1 MFGLTKLVGCSSGW
15 WLLHQPPPPMIYRWL
30 AELVPT
36 SLGFLNYPNDDDFDY
51 YDNDHSV
58 AKFAGS

>member
-1 MFGLTKLVGCSSGW
+1 MVVAPTSSNA
-15 WLLHQPPPPMIYRWL
+15 MIYHLL

-36 SLGFLNYPNDDDFDY
+36 SLCFLNYPNDDDFDY

-58 AKFAGS
+58 AEFAGS